1 MHLAA
6 LRSKKLV
13 ISIILMML
21 CVQSFSLHAHLP
33 DGDEGDHHSHAHSH
47 SHILNDLHDTHLD
60 LEHDEDTSSESKG
73 TFSKQLPFFKYFV
86 FIFLII
92 VPTALLVWNIRNTSQ
107 DTQRLRYLL
116 LLRPP
121 LRAPPL

>member
-1 MHLAA
+1 MYLDAF
-6 LRSKKLV
+6 RTKKLV

-33 DGDEGDHHSHAHSH
+33 DGDEGDHHSHAH